1 MRMTHKLYWSQNVG
15 GISACGG
22 RRGGMSSAAVRLA
35 AGSAR
40 TGARS
45 QRTAVKIRRPKSEGR
60 NKAEVRRPNKNFVRP
75 LRLPAAT
82 ARDSRVPP
90 PHRLSAFALRISAF
104 LPPSGFASSFLNC
117 TQNGFNILLHA
128 TSSWISFRHTLVRQD
143 RTFISTCASRNIG
156 TAAREGPV
164 FREIVTS
171 ADGEAL
177 SHFGSGSASLGFLSR
192 RHPRQPLQ
200 PISWFRFGLRDG
212 SQLRQSVC
220 LREEHPSF

>member
-1 MRMTHKLYWSQNVG
+1 MPQKVTGGGGSSSAMAEERRVARGSAKLV
-15 GISACGG
+15 
-22 RRGGMSSAAVRLA
+22 RRGPNPNS
-35 AGSAR
+35 
-40 TGARS
+40 
-45 QRTAVKIRRPKSEGR
+45 RRPKPERSPKPETR
-60 NKAEVRRPNKNFVRP
+60 ITCQSSRRTHDTFRP
-75 LRLPAAT
+75 FSDFGLRPSFGL
-82 ARDSRVPP
+82 RS
-90 PHRLSAFALRISAF
+90 SA
-104 LPPSGFASSFLNC
+104 FASSFLNC

-212 SQLRQSVC
+212 SQLRQ
-220 LREEHPSF
+220 